1 MVSYAEGKIWA
12 DEVYY
17 MTYTMDRAEPS
28 SSVVLKDDLILS
40 IVGSDKV
47 WKQDPIDLT
56 AIRWRW

>member
-1 MVSYAEGKIWA
+1 
-12 DEVYY
+12 

-47 WKQDPIDLT
+47 WKQDPIDRT
-56 AIRWRW
+56 AIRWRLVRDKE